1 MSPETGVI
9 FLTIACLILAGGWG
23 ITAQL
28 WIQERAD
35 WELQRI
41 AALEAR
47 AKAQEA
53 LRAMSGRND
62 ANYDWRASRKIDAKD
77 GDA

>member
-1 MSPETGVI
+1 MTTETGVI
-9 FLTIACLILAGGWG
+9 FLTITCLILAGGWG

-35 WELQRI
+35 WELQRL

-62 ANYDWRASRKIDAKD
+62 ANYEWRPKRETK
-77 GDA
+77 